1 MQTLSK
7 FMFSPKKSYGAMA
20 VRGGLRE
27 PLAFGLLIGSIGVM
41 FTFFWQFVIAST
53 GGVVPSGDLPLS
65 VTSPLFF
72 LLLIFLAPAL
82 SLVGLFVWSF
92 IIHVLLFLV
101 RGNTNGFEATFRVIA
116 YSQATQ
122 VWSVIPVV
130 GGFIGWCWRAVIQII
145 GLKEAHR
152 ISYGKIFV
160 ALLIP
165 VALFVVM
172 GVALAFFLIT
182 RL

>member
-1 MQTLSK
+1 
-7 FMFSPKKSYGAMA
+7 MFSPKKSYGAMP
-20 VRGGLRE
+20 VGGGLRE
-27 PLAFGLLIGSIGVM
+27 PLAFGLLTGSIGAM
-41 FTFFWQFVIAST
+41 FTFFWQFVMASA

-65 VTSPLFF
+65 MTSPLFF

-82 SLVGLFVWSF
+82 TAIGLFIWSF
-92 IIHVLLFLV
+92 IIHVLLLLV
-101 RGNTNGFEATFRVIA
+101 RGNANGFEATFRVIA
-116 YSQATQ
+116 YSQAAQ
-122 VWSVIPVV
+122 VWCVIPLV
-130 GGFIGWCWRAVIQII
+130 GGLVGWCWRAVIQII

-152 ISYGKIFV
+152 ISYGKIFA

-165 VALFVVM
+165 VALLVVT

>member
-1 MQTLSK
+1 
-7 FMFSPKKSYGAMA
+7 MFSPKKSYGAMP

-27 PLAFGLLIGSIGVM
+27 PLAFGLLAASIGAM

-53 GGVVPSGDLPLS
+53 GGLRPSGDLSLS
-65 VTSPLFF
+65 VSSPLFF
-72 LLLIFLAPAL
+72 LLLIFLAPIL
-82 SLVGLFVWSF
+82 SLVSLFVWSF
-92 IIHVLLFLV
+92 IMHVLLFLV
-101 RGNTNGFEATFRVIA
+101 RGNTNGFEATFRVMA

-122 VWSVIPVV
+122 VWSVIPFV
-130 GGFIGWCWRAVIQII
+130 GGFIGWCWKAVIQVI
-145 GLKEAHR
+145 GLKEAHQ
-152 ISYGKIFV
+152 IGYGKIFV